1 MQAENK
7 TIDEVAKT
15 SKKTKRTVY
24 NHLDKIKARAGANLD
39 QYLII
44 IENIQYLTPKGQ
56 IEIYKS
62 LGDTYQASRIKK
74 KLDEASESQAKKEV
88 VEEASQ
94 DKTSN
99 QDENQR
105 GNHTSEY
112 IKSLKSQ
119 IKSLENQV
127 DKQNQQIDRLLEIVD
142 TQSKQI
148 ALGTVNKEKEKKII
162 EANYSTTADLEE
174 STQNVNQER
183 KKTLIEKIKKFF
195 K

>member
-62 LGDTYQASRIKK
+62 LGDTYQASRIQKI
-74 KLDEASESQAKKEV
+74 LDEAGKPQAKKE

-127 DKQNQQIDRLLEIVD
+127 DKQNQQIDRLLEIVN

-148 ALGTVNKEKEKKII
+148 ALNSVNKEKEKKII
-162 EANYSTTADLEE
+162 EADYSTTADLEE

-183 KKTLIEKIKKFF
+183 KETLIEKIKKFF